1 MEDDLR
7 ATDRKSQGIQKL
19 VTFEYPIIS
28 HVRLQQL
35 TWLVKFELLLNHFTK
50 VKVLIDTVQNFV

>member
-7 ATDRKSQGIQKL
+7 AANRESQGIQKL

-28 HVRLQQL
+28 YVRLQ
-35 TWLVKFELLLNHFTK
+35 
-50 VKVLIDTVQNFV
+50 